1 MRRLADVVVRWPWAV
16 IGVWIA
22 IAVALP
28 LTFPSLNEMAQ
39 RNPLAILPGDAPSS
53 VAARQMTEAFHE
65 SGSDNLLVVAFIND
79 DGLKP
84 ADENTYRKVV
94 DALRDDVTDVVM
106 VQDFITTKQLRP
118 FLTSKDKTTWVLPVG
133 LAGELGT
140 PRAYESFNRV
150 SDIVEHTVPD
160 GPLAVYVTGPAATV
174 ADLTVAGEQD
184 RMPIEIAIA
193 VLVLLVLL
201 VVYRNPITMLLPLA
215 AIGTSLV
222 TAQAVV
228 AGVSE
233 FFGLGVSNQ
242 SVIFLSAMIAGAG
255 TDYAVFLISR
265 YHDYLRLGA
274 DLDDAVR
281 RAMISIGKV
290 ITASAA
296 TVGITFVGISFAKMG
311 VFSTIGVA
319 CAIGVGVA
327 FLAAMTLLPA
337 ILVLAGPRGWVKP
350 RRELTARFWR
360 RSGARIVR
368 RPKTHLV
375 ASLLAL
381 ALLAGAAGFVQYNY
395 DDRKAVGPSA
405 PSSIGY
411 TALERHF
418 PISQAVPEYILVQSP
433 RDLRTPQALA
443 DLEQM
448 AQRVSQLP
456 DIGLV
461 SGITRPTGDVPPEF
475 RATYQAGIVGD
486 RMAEGSAQI
495 GERTGDLNR
504 LASGA
509 DTLAD
514 SLADVRGQINKIAPS
529 MQRLIDALS
538 AMRSQFGGDKLVK
551 QVEAAAQLVQSINAI
566 GNEMGVNFSAV
577 RDMFAW
583 VGPVLA
589 ALNGNAV
596 CDANPSCSAT
606 RIQFQKLVD
615 ARNEGRLDQV
625 NTLAGQLEEFGDQK
639 SLNATVKQ
647 LNDTLSTFSSAVRS
661 MGLDRPG
668 GLQAGLTQVR
678 QGANRLADGS
688 KQVAGG
694 VDQLVGQVKL
704 VGAGLDEA
712 AAFLLAMRNDAAD
725 PSMAGFNIP
734 SQILQLDDFK
744 KAAQV
749 FISPDGHSARYLVQ
763 TTLNPFSA
771 EAMDQ
776 VNDITDAARSA
787 QPNTQLADATV
798 TMGGFPAAL
807 RDTRDYYEH
816 DIRFIIIMTVI
827 VVLLILMT
835 LLRAIVAPLYLIG
848 SVVVS
853 YFAALGVGVLTF
865 QYLLGQ
871 PLHWSVP
878 PLAFVVL
885 VAVGADYNMLFVSRM
900 RDESPHGMR
909 YGVIRTLGSTGGVI
923 TAAGLIFAASV
934 GGLLFSSIGMVIQ
947 GGFVIATGILLDT
960 FVVRTLTVPA
970 IASLLGRANWWPS
983 RPYAVAGAGPARA
996 RDVCETTKQAKPDN
1010 DFKQSDSTS
1019 ITDEK

>member
-39 RNPLAILPGDAPSS
+39 RNPLAILPSDAPSS
-53 VAARQMTEAFHE
+53 VAAREMTEAFHE
-65 SGSDNLLVVAFIND
+65 SGSDNLLVVAFINET
-79 DGLKP
+79 GLKP
-84 ADENTYRKVV
+84 ADEATYRKVV

-106 VQDFITTKQLRP
+106 IQDFFTTPQLRP

-133 LAGELGT
+133 LAGEMGT
-140 PRAYESFNRV
+140 PRAYDAYNRV
-150 SDIVEHTVPD
+150 ADLVKHKAAGASVTVH
-160 GPLAVYVTGPAATV
+160 VTGPAATV

-184 RMPIEIAIA
+184 RLPIEIAIG

-201 VVYRNPITMLLPLA
+201 VVYRNPVTMLLPLA

-222 TAQAVV
+222 TAQALV

-233 FFGLGVSNQ
+233 LFGLGVSNQ

-265 YHDYLRLGA
+265 YHDYLRQGA
-274 DLDDAVR
+274 NFDDAVK
-281 RAMISIGKV
+281 RALISIGKV

-296 TVGITFVGISFAKMG
+296 TVGITFLGISFAKMG

-327 FLAAMTLLPA
+327 FLAAVTLLPA

-360 RSGARIVR
+360 RSGIRIVR
-368 RPKTHLV
+368 RPKSHLV
-375 ASLLAL
+375 ASLLVL
-381 ALLAGAAGFVQYNY
+381 AILAGCAGLVHYNY

-411 TALERHF
+411 AALERHF

-456 DIGLV
+456 NIGLV
-461 SGITRPTGDVPPEF
+461 SGLTRPTGVVPQEF

-486 RMAEGSAQI
+486 RMAAGSAVI
-495 GERTGDLNR
+495 SDNTKDLNR
-504 LASGA
+504 LEKGA
-509 DTLAD
+509 GTLAAN
-514 SLADVRGQINKIAPS
+514 LGDVRAQINRIAPS
-529 MQRLIDALS
+529 MQRLIDAFS
-538 AMRSQFGGDKLVK
+538 SMQSQFGGDKLVRN
-551 QVEAAAQLVQSINAI
+551 VETAAKLVQSINAL
-566 GNEMGVNFSAV
+566 GNAMGVNFSAV
-577 RDMFAW
+577 KDMFAW

-589 ALNGNAV
+589 ALNGNAI
-596 CDANPSCSAT
+596 CDANPSCSET
-606 RIQFQKLVD
+606 RVQFQRLMT
-615 ARNEGRLDQV
+615 AREDGSLAQIND
-625 NTLAGQLEEFGDQK
+625 LAGQLQGFGDKQT
-639 SLNATVKQ
+639 LNATVKQ
-647 LNDTLSTFSSAVRS
+647 LNGALSNFSSAVRS

-668 GLQAGLTQVR
+668 GLQAGLTQVK

-688 KQVAGG
+688 QQVAGG
-694 VDQLVGQVKL
+694 VDQLIGQVKL
-704 VGAGLDEA
+704 MGDGLDEA
-712 AAFLLAMRNDAAD
+712 AAFLLAMRKNAAD
-725 PSMAGFNIP
+725 PSMAGFNLP
-734 SQILQLDDFK
+734 AQILQLDEF
-744 KAAQV
+744 KAAAKV

-763 TTLNPFSA
+763 TTLNPFSV

-776 VNDITDAARSA
+776 VKEISDTARSA
-787 QPNTQLADATV
+787 QPNTQLADATIS
-798 TMGGFPAAL
+798 MGGFPAAL
-807 RDTRDYYEH
+807 RDTRDYYQH
-816 DIRFIIIMTVI
+816 DIRFIIAVTLV
-827 VVLLILMT
+827 VVLLILMA
-835 LLRAIVAPLYLIG
+835 LLRAIVAPLYLVG
-848 SVVVS
+848 SVVIS
-853 YFAALGVGVLTF
+853 YFAALGIGVLTF

-871 PLHWSVP
+871 QLHWSIP

-885 VAVGADYNMLFVSRM
+885 VAVGADYNMLLVSRM
-900 RDESPHGMR
+900 QDESKHSMR
-909 YGVIRTLGSTGGVI
+909 YGIIRTLGSTGGVI

-934 GGLLFSSIGMVIQ
+934 GGLLFSSITTVVQ
-947 GGFVIATGILLDT
+947 GGFVIGVGILLDT
-960 FVVRTLTVPA
+960 FVVRTITVPA
-970 IASLLGRANWWPS
+970 MATLVGRANWWPS
-983 RPYAVAGAGPARA
+983 RVSAR
-996 RDVCETTKQAKPDN
+996 P
-1010 DFKQSDSTS
+1010 
-1019 ITDEK
+1019 